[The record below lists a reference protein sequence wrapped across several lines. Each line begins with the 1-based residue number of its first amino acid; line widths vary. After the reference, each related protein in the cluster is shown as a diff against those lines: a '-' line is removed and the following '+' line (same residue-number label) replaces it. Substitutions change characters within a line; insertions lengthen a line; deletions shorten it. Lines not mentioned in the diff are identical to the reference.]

1 MTEDEKK
8 ERKRRYRMLHPEIHR
23 ESSRRYYRKNRENI
37 LAQQRL
43 YKAAHREEIR
53 EKSRAHMK
61 EYYRSRC
68 EVVKARAR
76 AWYAAHREE
85 VLARQAARRTEDPE
99 REREYR
105 RRWRA
110 AHPEREQAYLQ
121 RNRERAARHYQ
132 ENREAILLRRKMVRD
147 AAATDKPAVRE
158 THRPAVVSQPVTARG
173 RRCTECGYYL
183 RRPQC
188 RAEVF
193 EATSTG
199 LRFAETCLA
208 YHPRLCRVVA

>member
-1 MTEDEKK
+1 M
-8 ERKRRYRMLHPEIHR
+8 RQYRAQHPEAQR
-23 ESSRRYYRKNRENI
+23 EYYRKNLENI

-43 YKAAHREEIR
+43 YKAVHREEIR
-53 EKSRAHMK
+53 ERSRARV
-61 EYYRSRC
+61 EAYYRSRC

-76 AWYAAHREE
+76 AWYAAHRQKA
-85 VLARQAARRTEDPE
+85 LARQAARRAEDPE
-99 REREYR
+99 RSREYL

-132 ENREAILLRRKMVRD
+132 ANREAILLRRR
-147 AAATDKPAVRE
+147 AARAVPAGDPAMQATDQPVRRE
-158 THRPAVVSQPVTARG
+158 TCPSAGVAQPVTTVG